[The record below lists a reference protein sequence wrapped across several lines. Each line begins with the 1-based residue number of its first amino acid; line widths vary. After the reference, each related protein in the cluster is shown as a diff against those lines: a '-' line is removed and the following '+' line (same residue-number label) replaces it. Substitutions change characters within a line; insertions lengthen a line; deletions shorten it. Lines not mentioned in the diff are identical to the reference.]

1 MTGRRNAAFHGGLA
15 AALVLLLAASP
26 ATAKPSQRGIALA
39 EAAFRERAWPE
50 VAERYAALLASATR
64 RTEADDKRRWA
75 TRLGQAQLELRRFEP
90 ALASLG
96 EARRLARE
104 SGSRHAHLD
113 GWIGW
118 AQLQLGEPQAAI
130 APLRSAIA
138 ERQRR
143 RAGRG
148 SVLDRITLM
157 RRHAHLYRLLQRA
170 HLDAGD
176 PAAAYEVSEQ
186 ARAEA
191 LLALLEQRRPDLE
204 LDLDDT
210 WTVERGR
217 RLAGALD
224 TTLISYTVLGT
235 EKRILGDEADD
246 ERELLVYV
254 VDRDGLTSRRLPI
267 AAGASL
273 TPLADRIVALRP
285 ALLEEEGEEED
296 TIPRAALE
304 QLHGQ
309 LIEPLADLLPAAPGA
324 SLTLLPAGALHL
336 VPFAALVTP
345 GDGEPA
351 YLVQRYT
358 LRTALSAARLEASWR
373 QAGAPAAALAGSLV
387 VGNPQA
393 PPGLPEE
400 WSPGLLPGAERE
412 AEEIAGLL
420 GAAPRLRQA
429 AGKEA
434 VVAAMAAAPVLHFA
448 SHGLLGLD
456 RRLDDLGRAEADAPT
471 ARQRGVNV
479 GSGGV
484 VVGGGVRVGG
494 VDASVAMARE
504 KVVRVPLAGA
514 LVLGDDLLFSGEI
527 ANLPLTARLAVLSA
541 CGTGRGRVTGDG
553 TIGLKWAFLAA
564 GVPAVVSS
572 QWSIPDAPTAELM
585 TLFYRRLLAGET
597 AARALR
603 RAMLETAAEH
613 PHPRAW
619 AAFGVT
625 GVGRLA
631 AESSAGD

>member
-26 ATAKPSQRGIALA
+26 AAAKPSQRGIALA

-96 EARRLARE
+96 EARQLARE

-118 AQLQLGEPQAAI
+118 AQLQRGEPQAAI
-130 APLRSAIA
+130 APLRAAIA
-138 ERQRR
+138 ERQRQ

-191 LLALLEQRRPDLE
+191 LLALLEQRHPDLE
-204 LDLDDT
+204 SGGA

-267 AAGASL
+267 PAGPSP

-285 ALLEEEGEEED
+285 ALLEEEAA
-296 TIPRAALE
+296 IPRAALE

-309 LIEPLADLLPAAPGA
+309 LIEPLADLLPAAPGT

-358 LRTALSAARLEASWR
+358 LRYALSAARLEASWR
-373 QAGAPAAALAGSLV
+373 QAGEPAAALAGSLV

-603 RAMLETAAEH
+603 HAMLETAAEH